1 MTLRCG
7 IPRVRATDQGVRMAG
22 EEHKAQ
28 LARLSERIAAKK
40 AAAEP
45 ERPKIEEHHSQA
57 QLVWRMV
64 IELVAGICIGFGM
77 GYGLDRLF
85 GTMPIFLVAMT
96 LLGFAAG
103 VRTMLRSAEELQ
115 SKAGADPERRE
126 DSAHGG

>member
-1 MTLRCG
+1 
-7 IPRVRATDQGVRMAG
+7 MAD
-22 EEHKAQ
+22 EVPKAK
-28 LARLSERIAAKK
+28 LDALSDRIAAAK

-45 ERPKIEEHHSQA
+45 ERPKVEEHHSQT

-77 GYGLDRLF
+77 GYGLDYLF
-85 GTMPIFLVAMT
+85 GTMPIFLVVMT

-115 SKAGADPERRE
+115 TKAVQAAKTDDDAR
-126 DSAHGG
+126 GG